1 MDLSVRARNC
11 LINAEL
17 ITVDDLVHLSPEHLR
32 ELRGFGQKSISDV
45 LTALEM
51 ALDEGPP

>member
-17 ITVDDLVHLSPEHLR
+17 KTVDDLVHLSPEHLR